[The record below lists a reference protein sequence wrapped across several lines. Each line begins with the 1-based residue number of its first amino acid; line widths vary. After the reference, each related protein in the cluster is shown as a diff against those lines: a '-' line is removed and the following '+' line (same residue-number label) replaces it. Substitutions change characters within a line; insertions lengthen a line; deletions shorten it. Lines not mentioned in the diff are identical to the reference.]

1 MWDSPSPSPSPKTN
15 PSPNPSPTPTPNPN
29 PNPDQVFRPE
39 KLVECIVEFIGEE
52 MGSEYTEIPPL
63 DLNEAF
69 ADSKNR

>member
-1 MWDSPSPSPSPKTN
+1 MGVRARARAGVSN
-15 PSPNPSPTPTPNPN
+15 PSPNPN
-29 PNPDQVFRPE
+29 QVFRPE